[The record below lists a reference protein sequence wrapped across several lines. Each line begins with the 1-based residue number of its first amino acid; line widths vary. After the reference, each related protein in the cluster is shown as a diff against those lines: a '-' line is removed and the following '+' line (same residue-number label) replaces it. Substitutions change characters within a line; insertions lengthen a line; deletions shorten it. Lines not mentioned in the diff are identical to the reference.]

1 MDIPERISVSS
12 LVLDELV
19 QAVERVSFLN
29 RDSHRS
35 YLLDPCC
42 MLEALADVYVAS
54 LHLVQENGQCGAEL
68 ASGAAT

>member
-19 QAVERVSFLN
+19 QAVDRVSFLN
-29 RDSHRS
+29 HEFHRS

-42 MLEALADVYVAS
+42 LLEALVEVYAAS
-54 LHLVQENGQCGAEL
+54 LHLVQENGQYGNTLVTGA
-68 ASGAAT
+68 G